1 MEQPLSVR
9 ESSAR
14 IDALLDELDQSAVP
28 AVRERAQELLGAVMA
43 LYGAGLDRT
52 IETLLDAG
60 AHELARRL
68 ADDEIVGSLLVL
80 HGLHP
85 DPVLTRVN
93 DALERVRPY
102 LGSHAGG
109 VELLGVDDEGIA
121 RLRLQG
127 SCDGCPSSAL
137 TVKNAIEDAILLA
150 APDVVA
156 VEVDGMVDG
165 TPDLLQISPHRPHDD
180 PEIPSPDPWHALEL
194 DVTPRTTGRVEVAGE
209 PLLVANLDGTLVA
222 YLDCCPACHTA
233 PSSGALTG
241 DVLTCTGCE
250 TAYDLR
256 FAGRATAADLQL
268 TPVPLLPEHA
278 AWKVALPH
286 REPA

>member
-1 MEQPLSVR
+1 MEQLSVR

-28 AVRERAQELLGAVMA
+28 AVMQRVQELLASVMA

-52 IETLLDAG
+52 IEVLLDAG
-60 AHELARRL
+60 ATGLARKL
-68 ADDEIVGSLLVL
+68 ADDEIVGSLFVL

-85 DPVLTRVN
+85 DDVLTRVN
-93 DALERVRPY
+93 GALERVRPY

-109 VELLGVDDEGIA
+109 VELLGVDDEGVV

-137 TVKNAIEDAILLA
+137 TVKSAIEDAILLA

-156 VEVDGMVDG
+156 VEAEGMVDDAPG
-165 TPDLLQISPHRPHDD
+165 LLQIAPFRAHDD
-180 PEIPSPDPWHALEL
+180 PTSSPADPWHHLDL
-194 DVTPRTTGRVEVAGE
+194 DVPPRTAARVDVVGE
-209 PLLVANLDGTLVA
+209 SLLVANLDGTLVA
-222 YLDCCPACHTA
+222 YVDRCPACGGP
-233 PSSGALTG
+233 PSAGSLAG
-241 DVLTCTGCE
+241 DRLTCPDCA

-256 FAGRATAADLQL
+256 LAGRGPDGHLL
-268 TPVPLLPEHA
+268 TPVPLLPERG
-278 AWKVALPH
+278 AWKLALPH
-286 REPA
+286 REPV

>member
-1 MEQPLSVR
+1 MEQQLSVR

-28 AVRERAQELLGAVMA
+28 AVMDRVQELLAAVMG

-52 IETLLDAG
+52 IETLLDAD
-60 AHELARRL
+60 APELARRL
-68 ADDEIVGSLLVL
+68 ADDEIVGSLFVL

-109 VELLGVDDEGIA
+109 VELLGVDDEGIV

-156 VEVDGMVDG
+156 VEVEGMVEES
-165 TPDLLQISPHRPHDD
+165 PDLLQISPFRPHDD
-180 PEIPSPDPWHALEL
+180 PAVPSADPWHALEL
-194 DVTPRTTGRVEVAGE
+194 DVAPRTTRRVEVAGE

-222 YLDCCPACHTA
+222 YLDRCPACDTA
-233 PSSGALTG
+233 PSSGTLIGDALA
-241 DVLTCTGCE
+241 CAGCG
-250 TAYDLR
+250 TSYDLR
-256 FAGRATAADLQL
+256 LAGRSVDDLQL

>member
-1 MEQPLSVR
+1 MEHQLSVR

-14 IDALLDELDQSAVP
+14 IDALLDELDQSAMP
-28 AVRERAQELLGAVMA
+28 AVMERVQELLAAVMG

-60 AHELARRL
+60 APELARRL
-68 ADDEIVGSLLVL
+68 ADDEIVGSLFVL

-109 VELLGVDDEGIA
+109 VELLGVDDEGIV

-150 APDVVA
+150 APDVTA
-156 VEVDGMVDG
+156 VEVEGMVEEA
-165 TPDLLQISPHRPHDD
+165 PDLLQISPFRPHEDA
-180 PEIPSPDPWHALEL
+180 PASSPDPWHAVEL
-194 DVTPRTTGRVEVAGE
+194 DVPPRTTCRIEIAGE
-209 PLLVANLDGTLVA
+209 SLLVANLDGTLVA
-222 YLDCCPACHTA
+222 YLDRCPACETA
-233 PSSGALTG
+233 PSSGRLTG
-241 DVLTCTGCE
+241 DALVCAGCA
-250 TAYDLR
+250 TSYDLR
-256 FAGRATAADLQL
+256 HAGRAPAADLQL
-268 TPVPLLPEHA
+268 APVPLLPEHA

>member
-1 MEQPLSVR
+1 MEQPSVR

-28 AVRERAQELLGAVMA
+28 AVMERVQELLASVMA

-60 AHELARRL
+60 ATDLARTL
-68 ADDEIVGSLLVL
+68 ADDEIVGSLFVL

-85 DPVLTRVN
+85 DDVLTRVN
-93 DALERVRPY
+93 GALERVRPY

-109 VELLGVDDEGIA
+109 VELLGVDDEGVVH
-121 RLRLQG
+121 LRLEG

-137 TVKNAIEDAILLA
+137 TVKSAIEDAILLA

-156 VEVDGMVDG
+156 VEAEGMVDDTAG
-165 TPDLLQISPHRPHDD
+165 VLQIAPFRAHDD
-180 PEIPSPDPWHALEL
+180 PTSSPTDPWHHLEL
-194 DVTPRTTGRVEVAGE
+194 DVPPRTTSQVDVAGE
-209 PLLVANLDGTLVA
+209 RLLVANLDGTLVA
-222 YLDCCPACHTA
+222 YLDRCPACGGT
-233 PSSGALTG
+233 PSAGPLAG
-241 DVLTCTGCE
+241 DLLTCPDCA

-256 FAGRATAADLQL
+256 LAGRGTGDHQL
-268 TPVPLLPEHA
+268 GPVPLLPERG
-278 AWKVALPH
+278 AWKLSLPH

>member
-1 MEQPLSVR
+1 MEQLSVR

-28 AVRERAQELLGAVMA
+28 AVRERVQELLAAVMA

-60 AHELARRL
+60 ATDLARRL
-68 ADDEIVGSLLVL
+68 ADDEIVGSLFVL

-85 DPVLTRVN
+85 DDILTRVN

-109 VELLGVDDEGIA
+109 VELLGVDDEGVVH
-121 RLRLQG
+121 LRLQG

-156 VEVDGMVDG
+156 VEAEGMVAE
-165 TPDLLQISPHRPHDD
+165 TSDLLQIAPFRAHDE
-180 PEIPSPDPWHALEL
+180 PGTSAADPWHRVDL
-194 DVTPRTTGRVEVAGE
+194 DVPPRTTSRVEVAGE
-209 PLLVANLDGTLVA
+209 RLLVANLDGTLVA
-222 YLDCCPACHTA
+222 YLDRCAACA
-233 PSSGALTG
+233 GEPSTG
-241 DVLTCTGCE
+241 PLEGDQLTCPDCAT
-250 TAYDLR
+250 TYDLR
-256 FAGRATAADLQL
+256 LAGRGSGDHQL
-268 TPVPLLPEHA
+268 VPVPLLPERG
-278 AWKVALPH
+278 AWKVTLPT
-286 REPA
+286 RATA

>member
-1 MEQPLSVR
+1 MEQQLSVR

-28 AVRERAQELLGAVMA
+28 AVMERVQELLAAVMG

-52 IETLLDAG
+52 IETLLEADAP
-60 AHELARRL
+60 ELARRL
-68 ADDEIVGSLLVL
+68 ADDEIVGSLFVL

-109 VELLGVDDEGIA
+109 VELVGVDDDGIV

-156 VEVDGMVDG
+156 VEVEGMVEE
-165 TPDLLQISPHRPHDD
+165 TPGLLQISPFRPHDD
-180 PEIPSPDPWHALEL
+180 PSVASPDPWHALEL
-194 DVTPRTTGRVEVAGE
+194 DVPPRATCRVEVAGE

-222 YLDCCPACHTA
+222 YLDRCPACDTS
-233 PSSGALTG
+233 PSSGSLTG
-241 DVLTCTGCE
+241 DTLTCAGCG
-250 TAYDLR
+250 TSYDLR
-256 FAGRATAADLQL
+256 LAGRAAGDLQL
-268 TPVPLLPEHA
+268 TPIPLLPEHA